1 MTLLKE
7 FLEKIRFPHLYDD
20 FEMTPPRSPTRVGPG
35 NIQLADGLDSCWF
48 FNRNQ
53 WKSKEN
59 QRKFKDLDCWP
70 ARNPSKIPEI
80 LWKSSEFPQ
89 NPGLGRLGIE
99 IFQISR
105 AELARAGRADGK
117 LAETVGALQIGS
129 KTIKMNCGN
138 DALDGCRRIES

>member
-1 MTLLKE
+1 MKLLKE
-7 FLEKIRFPHLYDD
+7 FLEKIRFPHPYDD

-48 FNRNQ
+48 FNRNH

-80 LWKSSEFPQ
+80 LRKSSKISQ
-89 NPGLGRLGIE
+89 NPGLGRLGLE
-99 IFQISR
+99 ISQISR
-105 AELARAGRADGK
+105 AELARAG
-117 LAETVGALQIGS
+117 Q
-129 KTIKMNCGN
+129 NQ
-138 DALDGCRRIES
+138 